1 MRVIISPRAEK
12 QLKKI
17 SKIDQISITSKIRN
31 LKEQVQIQH
40 VEKLERYKNIYR
52 IRVGD
57 FRIVYRKTKDEIYI
71 VLIGHR
77 KDIYDLLRRLVR

>member
-40 VEKLERYKNIYR
+40 VEKLERYKNI
-52 IRVGD
+52 
-57 FRIVYRKTKDEIYI
+57 
-71 VLIGHR
+71 
-77 KDIYDLLRRLVR
+77 